1 MPNIA
6 SALSA
11 EISRIAR
18 RELRTETESLK
29 KATAGYRRDIA
40 ALKRRLQTL
49 ERLAKSGNRRA
60 APTAAV
66 SAEQSETQLRFS
78 ATRFAAQ
85 RQKLGI
91 SAASFA
97 ALLGVS
103 PLTVYKWESGKTR
116 PRRAQLE
123 VIAAAR
129 KLGKREA
136 MARLEEL
143 ARN

>member
-6 SALSA
+6 AALSA

-18 RELRTETESLK
+18 KELRAETEALK

-60 APTAAV
+60 APAARD
-66 SAEQSETQLRFS
+66 SAEQSESKLRFS

-91 SAASFA
+91 SAAKFA
-97 ALLGVS
+97 DLLGVS
-103 PLTVYKWESGKTR
+103 PLTVYKWESGKSR

-123 VIAAAR
+123 VIAASR
-129 KLGKREA
+129 MLGKREA
-136 MARLEEL
+136 MARLAEL
-143 ARN
+143 AKD